1 MEHDAKVKR
10 GIFIDKSTDIRQM
23 FSFAEPFQILQ
34 AINTY
39 CAHFYGG
46 MLWDLF
52 GEAAGQV
59 FRAWNTAVKLVWEVP
74 RSTHTYLVDHLLGL
88 GLPSAR
94 HKLSCQYVGFFQN
107 LGQSASREVRL
118 LKEIVARDAQSVT
131 GRNILNIKAE
141 YDLDPWSWSLQ
152 RFKLK
157 DVRKPVPVADEW
169 RIGLLRKLLAQRREM
184 ETCGEDPLEISNLID
199 SLCSS

>member
-1 MEHDAKVKR
+1 M
-10 GIFIDKSTDIRQM
+10 
-23 FSFAEPFQILQ
+23 
-34 AINTY
+34 
-39 CAHFYGG
+39 
-46 MLWDLF
+46 
-52 GEAAGQV
+52 
-59 FRAWNTAVKLVWEVP
+59 WEVP
-74 RSTHTYLVDHLLGL
+74 RSTHTYPIDHLLGL

-94 HKLSCQYVGFFQN
+94 HKLSHQYVGFFQN

-169 RIGLLRKLLAQRREM
+169 RIGLLRKLLAQQQEM
-184 ETCGEDPLEISNLID
+184 ETCGEDPLEISNLIY

>member
-1 MEHDAKVKR
+1 M
-10 GIFIDKSTDIRQM
+10 
-23 FSFAEPFQILQ
+23 
-34 AINTY
+34 
-39 CAHFYGG
+39 
-46 MLWDLF
+46 
-52 GEAAGQV
+52 
-59 FRAWNTAVKLVWEVP
+59 
-74 RSTHTYLVDHLLGL
+74 
-88 GLPSAR
+88 
-94 HKLSCQYVGFFQN
+94 
-107 LGQSASREVRL
+107 L
-118 LKEIVARDAQSVT
+118 LKEIVARDAQYVT

>member
-1 MEHDAKVKR
+1 M
-10 GIFIDKSTDIRQM
+10 
-23 FSFAEPFQILQ
+23 
-34 AINTY
+34 
-39 CAHFYGG
+39 
-46 MLWDLF
+46 
-52 GEAAGQV
+52 
-59 FRAWNTAVKLVWEVP
+59 
-74 RSTHTYLVDHLLGL
+74 
-88 GLPSAR
+88 
-94 HKLSCQYVGFFQN
+94 
-107 LGQSASREVRL
+107 

-184 ETCGEDPLEISNLID
+184 ETCGEDPLEISNLMD
-199 SLCSS
+199 SLGTS